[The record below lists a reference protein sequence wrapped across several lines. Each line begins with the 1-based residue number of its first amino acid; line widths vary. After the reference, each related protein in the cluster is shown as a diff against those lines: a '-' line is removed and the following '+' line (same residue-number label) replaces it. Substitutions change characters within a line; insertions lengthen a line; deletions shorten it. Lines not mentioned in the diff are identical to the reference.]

1 MTKLFYSYRD
11 GKVYMLHK
19 NCPLELLMDKQVSG
33 GSGLLIY
40 ASEEAFEIVEYM
52 YGKESGYT
60 SKVHPRTVEPLLA
73 IMLTKVG
80 EK

>member
-1 MTKLFYSYRD
+1 MTMLFYSYRD
-11 GKVYMLHK
+11 GQVYMLHK
-19 NCPLELLMDKQVSG
+19 YCPLELLMDEQISG

-60 SKVHPRTVEPLLA
+60 TKVHPRTAEPL
-73 IMLTKVG
+73 IGVMLTKAG